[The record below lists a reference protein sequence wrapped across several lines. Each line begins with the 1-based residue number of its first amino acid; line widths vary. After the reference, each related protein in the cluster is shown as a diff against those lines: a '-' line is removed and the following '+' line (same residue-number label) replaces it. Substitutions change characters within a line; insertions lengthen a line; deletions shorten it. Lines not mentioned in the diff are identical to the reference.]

1 MLHIAYISQ
10 QVCFITSTCS
20 INVIPKDIVC
30 LQIAAAIKNIQRTIV
45 IFPTNALTVIHKI

>member
-20 INVIPKDIVC
+20 INVVPKDIFC
-30 LQIAAAIKNIQRTIV
+30 LQIAAAIKNVQRTIV
-45 IFPTNALTVIHKI
+45 IFPSNALTVIHKI